1 MGFTKDTAII
11 DLQIPMSFRVNNKI
25 LNTVEDCDVVHYF
38 TYPNT
43 KLREQHD
50 QASVKV
56 RGRKVKPIV
65 SEGNW
70 ALWKKIIVSVEGY
83 DDLTEEKSKDTR
95 ELIAYFGD
103 NIGRLHVDEAI
114 TRMFE
119 MIRAEDSDWEKK
131 SEPSS
136 EQASGEQ
143 ASPIRIPVTK

>member
-1 MGFTKDTAII
+1 MEFTKKAAIV
-11 DLQIPMSFRVNNKI
+11 DLRITMGFRVNNTV
-25 LNTVEDCDVVHYF
+25 LNTIEDVDVTHNL

-83 DDLTEEKSKDTR
+83 GDLDENQRKDPR
-95 ELIAYFGD
+95 ELVTYFSD
-103 NIGRLHVDEAI
+103 DIGRLHVDEAI
-114 TRMFE
+114 SRMFE

-136 EQASGEQ
+136 EQASGDQ
-143 ASPIRIPVTK
+143 PTSVPISATK